1 MADPVIETK
10 AAFARRVGLSRA
22 RVTQYAAKG
31 LPVTPDG
38 KVDVGAALEWMS
50 RELDPTQR
58 VAQSKAK
65 ARPALVPPVPV
76 PVEGDNDSEGED
88 DGNLIAART
97 EHEWLKV
104 ERARLALELARG
116 DVAPWAEINRV
127 LFEHGRRNRDAWMA
141 WAQRVVPN
149 MAAELKVD
157 GGTLTAVLRKFVT
170 AHLRELSEA
179 AHVER

>member
-1 MADPVIETK
+1 MSDPAIETK

-22 RVTQYAAKG
+22 RITQYAAMG

-38 KVDVGAALEWMS
+38 KIEVGAALEWMS
-50 RELDPTQR
+50 RVLDPTQR

-65 ARPALVPPVPV
+65 ARPALMPPVPA
-76 PVEGDNDSEGED
+76 PADGDAEGGED
-88 DGNLIAART
+88 GDLIAART

-116 DVAPWAEINRV
+116 DVAPWDEINRV

-141 WAQRVVPN
+141 WSQRVVPD

-157 GGTLTAVLRKFVT
+157 GATLTATLRKFVT
-170 AHLRELSEA
+170 AHLRELSETSHA
-179 AHVER
+179 EH

>member
-1 MADPVIETK
+1 MPGPVIETK
-10 AAFARRVGLSRA
+10 ADFARRVGLSRP
-22 RVTQYAAKG
+22 RITQLAAKG

-65 ARPALVPPVPV
+65 ARPALVPPVPA
-76 PVEGDNDSEGED
+76 PVDSDGDGEE
-88 DGNLIAART
+88 DGDLIAART

-104 ERARLALELARG
+104 ERARLALERDKG
-116 DVAPWAEINRV
+116 DVAPWAEIDRV
-127 LFEHGRRNRDAWMA
+127 LFEHGRRHRDAWLA
-141 WAQRVVPN
+141 WSQRVVPD

-157 GGTLTAVLRKFVT
+157 GARLTAVLRKFVS
-170 AHLRELSEA
+170 AHLQELAETTRA
-179 AHVER
+179 GR